1 MPAQGIRIAVD
12 AMGGDRAPAVVVQ
25 GAVAAASQESSLR
38 LLLVGPRDLVQAE
51 VDRHP
56 EAQTLPIEVVDA
68 PDVVAMDEA
77 YASIARRQ
85 RRTSVRV
92 AADLVGRGLADALF
106 TAGHSGAAILAAHGS
121 LGRLPGAERPALAA
135 TIPTVS
141 GAAILLDAGAT
152 VECRPVH
159 LLQFAHLGAAYASVA
174 LGLPRPR
181 VALLSN
187 GQEAGKGNELI
198 REAYRLLAASSLT
211 FVGPV
216 EATDLFVGDA
226 DVVVCDGF
234 TGNVA
239 LKTSEGLVEA
249 IEHLLADEVAKTV
262 TAQVGAL
269 LTRGAF
275 RRFRARL
282 DYSEYGGAPLLGV
295 EGVCVIGH
303 GRSSARA
310 IERGVA
316 LSARFARE
324 GLVERLRHVLAGALD
339 GQRQTTSKSE

>member
-1 MPAQGIRIAVD
+1 MRIAVD
-12 AMGGDRAPAVVVQ
+12 AMGGDQAPEVVVQ
-25 GAVAAASQESSLR
+25 GAVAAACQEPIR
-38 LLLVGPRDLVQAE
+38 LLLVGPRPVVEAE
-51 VDRHP
+51 VARYP
-56 EAQTLPIEVVDA
+56 EAAQLPIEIIDA
-68 PDVVAMDEA
+68 PDVVAMDEPFSA
-77 YASIARRQ
+77 IARRQ

-92 AADLVGRGLADALF
+92 AADLVGRGVADALF

-121 LGRLPGAERPALAA
+121 LGRLPGADRPALAA
-135 TIPTVS
+135 TIPTVV

-174 LGLPRPR
+174 LGVARPR

-198 REAYRLLAASSLT
+198 REAYRLLEASSLT

-249 IEHLLADEVAKTV
+249 IEHLLADEIAKTV

-295 EGVCVIGH
+295 EGLCVIGH

-316 LSARFARE
+316 LTARFARE
-324 GLVERLRHVLAGALD
+324 RLVERLRQVLAATPRAVLH
-339 GQRQTTSKSE
+339 S